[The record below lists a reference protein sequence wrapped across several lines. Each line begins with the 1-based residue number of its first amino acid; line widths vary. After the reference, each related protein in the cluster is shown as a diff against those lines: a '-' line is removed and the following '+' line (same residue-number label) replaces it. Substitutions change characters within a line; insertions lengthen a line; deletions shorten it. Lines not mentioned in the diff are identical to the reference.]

1 METSASFYY
10 ETYGEAVEE
19 VRRRKSSSEREHMI
33 HRIMNSPYANGY
45 VVRSID
51 AELYCE
57 LLTEG
62 SLPALGLGLGSWPKG
77 TPGR

>member
-1 METSASFYY
+1 METSASFFC

-19 VRRRKSSSEREHMI
+19 VRRRKSSPEGQSMI
-33 HRIMNSPYANGY
+33 HRIMDSPYGNGY

-57 LLTEG
+57 SIADSPDPTTK
-62 SLPALGLGLGSWPKG
+62 LGPRSWPKG
-77 TPGR
+77 VLGR